1 MRGGEAKG
9 SPAGDTYPAALPPG
23 LRAERPRRPRSV
35 SDNGPERPRRHIR
48 GRGGG
53 KAGTRRG
60 SQRGP
65 AGKRLLPPPSW
76 RVYVRAGGG
85 SIPRSSR
92 PGPAEGKR
100 LFLTGSPPVA
110 AEGPGRRSREVG
122 GGLCPTPLPRDSDGR
137 QREVTRGVRGGSFF
151 PLCFPFLSRKQAG
164 TTINFTQ
171 APRDVCFVC

>member
-1 MRGGEAKG
+1 MPAGPPETRPARRRTVRGGEAKG
-9 SPAGDTYPAALPPG
+9 SPAGDTYPAGLPPG

-65 AGKRLLPPPSW
+65 GRKWLLPPSLW
-76 RVYVRAGGG
+76 CVYVRAGGG

-100 LFLTGSPPVA
+100 LSLTGSPPVA
-110 AEGPGRRSREVG
+110 AEGPGRRSRG
-122 GGLCPTPLPRDSDGR
+122 ARSFRPGLEGVSVPPRCRGT
-137 QREVTRGVRGGSFF
+137 VTGDNVR
-151 PLCFPFLSRKQAG
+151 
-164 TTINFTQ
+164 
-171 APRDVCFVC
+171 